1 MRGGTCKDGNP
12 AIFPQGLPARMQD
25 RTLVLILSNASGL
38 YLKRKESSMSDRPPS
53 IEGRGSWIAASVTL
67 AILSI
72 SYGAPLLIV
81 VGLKPVQE
89 ALGTDRSVIALAGS
103 LVWVGTGFGGI
114 PMGWLADRIGI
125 RAIVAFGAA
134 MMALGLWV
142 STWGGTLA
150 LYVGHGLLIGL
161 LGNGAIYA
169 PLLIYVSRWFDRRR
183 GTAIALISSGQ
194 YIAGVVWPALFEHG
208 IATYGWQ
215 VALLAYAGVV
225 LVAIPPFLPLLRP
238 APEPLA
244 VPVLAE
250 GARAPAVLG
259 MRPAVVQ
266 WMICAAAFC
275 CCIPMAIPNSHLVAF
290 CTDAGISP
298 VHGAAMLSVLLGCA
312 FVSRQFWG
320 AMGDRIGGLRTVL
333 YGSACQAVAIGAF
346 LLTQNELGLFLI
358 AGLYGL
364 GFSGIIPSYAVAIR
378 DLFPSAEASW
388 RIPCVLFTGM
398 SGMGVG
404 SWFGGVL
411 YDHFGTYTPAFA
423 TGVLFSLVN
432 LAIVGLLVSRL
443 PRRDRSS
450 AITAPA

>member
-1 MRGGTCKDGNP
+1 
-12 AIFPQGLPARMQD
+12 MQD

-38 YLKRKESSMSDRPPS
+38 YLKRKESSMPDRPPS
-53 IEGRGSWIAASVTL
+53 IEGRGSWVAASVTL

-89 ALGTDRSVIALAGS
+89 AMGTDRSVIALAGS

-114 PMGWLADRIGI
+114 PMGWLADRVGI

-215 VALLAYAGVV
+215 AAMLAYAGVV
-225 LVAIPPFLPLLRP
+225 LAVIPPLLPLLRP

-244 VPVLAE
+244 VPVLAS
-250 GARAPAVLG
+250 GAHARAVLG
-259 MRPAVVQ
+259 LSPAVVQ
-266 WMICAAAFC
+266 WVICIAAFC

-333 YGSACQAVAIGAF
+333 YGSMCQAVAIGAF
-346 LLTQNELGLFLI
+346 LLTQNELGLFVI
-358 AGLYGL
+358 AGIYGL

-398 SGMGVG
+398 SGMAVG
-404 SWFGGVL
+404 SWLAGVL
-411 YDHFGTYTPAFA
+411 YDQSGHYTPAFA
-423 TGVLFSLVN
+423 MGVGFNVLN
-432 LAIVGLLVSRL
+432 LALVGFLVSRL
-443 PRRDRSS
+443 PRRSASVLAPPDVSS
-450 AITAPA
+450 PSGLGRAA